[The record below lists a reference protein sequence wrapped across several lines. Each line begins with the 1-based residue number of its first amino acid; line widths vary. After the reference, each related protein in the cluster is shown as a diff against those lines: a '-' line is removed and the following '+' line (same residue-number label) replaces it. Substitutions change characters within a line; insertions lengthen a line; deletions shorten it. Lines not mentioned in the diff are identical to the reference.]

1 MLFGNLIEFAE
12 ALIKGDKYKVQAG
25 PLRETADAI
34 ISSDKYKVR

>member
-1 MLFGNLIEFAE
+1 MLFGNLREFAE